1 MGGLF
6 WKNSNKHVPMRNH
19 TLVGRFPQCDIR
31 IDSPKV
37 SGHHARLQWI
47 GDGWEIRDLGSR
59 NGTYVDGRRLE
70 PGGRISIDTGATI
83 ALARHGAD
91 FELVDASSPGAVAID
106 QQTRATYFAERG
118 LLALPGAQN
127 PIATLFMN
135 SDGEWLV
142 ENNDASKVVVD
153 GQIIEING
161 TKYRLELPSL
171 EGETL
176 QSGMGAPTLESIGL
190 RLAVTPDEEQVEVT
204 VLVGGHAKRLPERR
218 YHYLLVT
225 LARAWIA
232 EEGITPSMRGWVD
245 REEICRGLEMDPMKL
260 NVEIYR
266 ARKQLAEL
274 GVQGAAGLIE
284 RRAGTYELRIG
295 VPNVQVVR
303 L

>member
-6 WKNSNKHVPMRNH
+6 WKNSNKHVSMRSH
-19 TLVGRFPQCDIR
+19 ALLGRFPQCDIR

-37 SGHHARLQWI
+37 SGHHARLHWV

-70 PGGRISIDTGATI
+70 PGGRLSIDTGALI
-83 ALARHGAD
+83 MLGRHVAE

-106 QQTRATYFAERG
+106 QQTHVAYFAERG

-127 PIATLFMN
+127 PLVTIFMN
-135 SDGEWLV
+135 SEGEWLV
-142 ENNDASKVVVD
+142 ESNELSRVVVD
-153 GQIIEING
+153 GEILELNG
-161 TKYRLELPSL
+161 TRYRLELPNL
-171 EGETL
+171 EAGTL
-176 QSGMGAPTLESIGL
+176 QSGMGAPTLESIAL
-190 RLAVTPDEEQVEVT
+190 SLAVTPDEEQVEVT
-204 VLVGGHAKRLPERR
+204 VLIGGHAKRLPERR

-245 REEICRGLEMDPMKL
+245 REEICRGLEMDAMKL
-260 NVEIYR
+260 GVEIYR
-266 ARKQLAEL
+266 ARKQFAEL
-274 GVQGAAGLIE
+274 GIQGAAGLIE
-284 RRAGTYELRIG
+284 RRTGTCEIRIG
-295 VPNVQVVR
+295 VPNVKVVR